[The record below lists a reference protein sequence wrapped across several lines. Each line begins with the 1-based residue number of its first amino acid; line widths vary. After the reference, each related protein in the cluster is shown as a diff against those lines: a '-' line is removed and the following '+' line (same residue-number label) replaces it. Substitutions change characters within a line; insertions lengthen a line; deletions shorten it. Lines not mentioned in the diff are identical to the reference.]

1 MKTISNFFKVA
12 LAGFA
17 LMALTACGEPV
28 PVGNVGVK
36 VNLYGGDRGVQAN
49 VVQPGRYWMGW
60 NQVLL
65 VYPTS
70 TQTTGYCSTEGTTH
84 FTFQSRDNASVSAC
98 IGMSYYAEEA
108 KVPLL
113 VEKFRSQASGDN
125 TPLDSIAHTWI
136 RQRIY
141 DALNAEAAK
150 YTAFELLPNK
160 AALLDAVFQTVRKQA
175 GEFGIVIENLS
186 WTSQLLYPSK
196 VQEAI
201 NRTLEAVQ
209 NAERA
214 KQELITA
221 EAQAKVT
228 VTEAQ
233 AQADALRIQASSIS
247 SNPQV
252 LQLEAIKKWNGELP
266 TYVGNG
272 SQMPFIMRQ

>member
-1 MKTISNFFKVA
+1 MKLISNFLKVA
-12 LAGFA
+12 FAGLA
-17 LMALTACGEPV
+17 LMALTACGDPV

-49 VVQPGRYWMGW
+49 VVQPGRYWLGW

-70 TQTTGYCSTEGTTH
+70 TQTTAFCKDEPSSY
-84 FTFQSRDNASVSAC
+84 FTFQSKDNASVAAC
-98 IGMSYYAEEA
+98 VGMSYYAEEA
-108 KVPLL
+108 KVPVL
-113 VEKFRSQASGDN
+113 VEKFRSQAAGDR
-125 TPLDSIAHTWI
+125 TPLDSIAHTWL

-141 DALNAEAAK
+141 DGLNAEAAK

-160 AALLDAVFQTVRKQA
+160 AILLDAVFQKVKAQA
-175 GEFGIVIENLS
+175 GEFGIIIENLS
-186 WTSQLLYPSK
+186 WTSQLTYPEK

-214 KQELITA
+214 KQELVTA

-233 AQADALRIQASSIS
+233 AEADALRIQASSIS

-252 LQLEAIKKWNGELP
+252 LQLEAIKKWDGHLSQYSGEGVPFFL
-266 TYVGNG
+266 
-272 SQMPFIMRQ
+272 QMK